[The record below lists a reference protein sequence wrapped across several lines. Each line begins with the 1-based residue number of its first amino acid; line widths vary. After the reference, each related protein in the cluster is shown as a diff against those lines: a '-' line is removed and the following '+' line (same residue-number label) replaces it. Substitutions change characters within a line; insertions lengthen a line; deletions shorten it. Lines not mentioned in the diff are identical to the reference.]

1 MRVALTTSRSSSSS
15 NAVRVR
21 SLSDSAD
28 IAGWMASS
36 FGWWGLLLGQAPP
49 STLLAANRLFG
60 LAVWGC
66 ILGP

>member
-36 FGWWGLLLGQAPP
+36 FGWWGMDNEGEKRTVRLKPFSWA
-49 STLLAANRLFG
+49 STAFHFAG
-60 LAVWGC
+60 SE
-66 ILGP
+66 